1 MKRWFLYEGILLA
14 VLGLLLIIFP
24 AFWVKLVVVLLGL
37 GSIAYGIYSLKYTKS
52 LYEDTVYERS
62 ILIKSIVSIVVGFL
76 VVIFPLFFAKT
87 AWTLMMWILIVYLIA
102 TAALGFYAASLLKNT
117 GIERKRYFIENI
129 ILFVIAVALILLSP
143 EALGKAII
151 RIVGVAS
158 LLLGAGL
165 IIYDLASKKNV
176 TVVSEYVD
184 TTDAS
189 DSDTSSST
197 TESSADSS
205 SQTSSTDSE

>member
-24 AFWVKLVVVLLGL
+24 TFWVKLTVVLLGL
-37 GSIAYGIYSLKYTKS
+37 GSIAYGIYSLKFTKT
-52 LYEDTVYERS
+52 LYKDTLYERS
-62 ILIKSIVSIVVGFL
+62 ILIKSIISIVVGFL

-87 AWTLMMWILIVYLIA
+87 AWTVMMWILIVYLIA
-102 TAALGFYAASLLKNT
+102 TAVLGFYAASLLKDT
-117 GIERKRYFIENI
+117 GIERKKYFIENI

-143 EALGKAII
+143 EALGKVII

-158 LLLGAGL
+158 MLLGAGL
-165 IIYDLASKKNV
+165 IIYDLSTKKTV

-184 TTDAS
+184 KS
-189 DSDTSSST
+189 DSDEEGSASPQ
-197 TESSADSS
+197 ESSDSS
-205 SQTSSTDSE
+205 SSDSSQDKDSE